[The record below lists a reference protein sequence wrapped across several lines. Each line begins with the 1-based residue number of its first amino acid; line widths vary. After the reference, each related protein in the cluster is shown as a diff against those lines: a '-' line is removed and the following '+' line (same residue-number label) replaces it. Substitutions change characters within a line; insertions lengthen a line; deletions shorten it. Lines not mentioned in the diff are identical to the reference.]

1 MDYKQLISDLRNKL
15 DAYKFFDEERLSLLK
30 VALDLQIINR
40 ALIDL
45 KSFEYISDNEI
56 NEAQIYVEQAMNEY
70 SKMFAKYELAAIDI
84 ENMRMQIGALLL
96 YVSDLEA
103 EIKKLNST
111 L

>member
-1 MDYKQLISDLRNKL
+1 MDYKQLITDLRNKL

-40 ALIDL
+40 ALTDL
-45 KSFEYISDNEI
+45 KGFDNDI
-56 NEAQIYVEQAMNEY
+56 DKAQLYVEQAMNEY

-84 ENMRMQIGALLL
+84 ENMRMQIGTLLL
-96 YVSDLEA
+96 YVSDLEK
-103 EIKKLNST
+103 EVKKLNST

>member
-1 MDYKQLISDLRNKL
+1 MDYKQLINDLRNKL
-15 DAYKFFDEERLSLLK
+15 NSYKFFDEERLSLLK

-45 KSFEYISDNEI
+45 KSFDSEI

-84 ENMRMQIGALLL
+84 ENMRMQIGILLL

-103 EIKKLNST
+103 EVKKLNST

>member
-1 MDYKQLISDLRNKL
+1 MDYKQLITDLRNKL

-45 KSFEYISDNEI
+45 KSFDNEI

-84 ENMRMQIGALLL
+84 ENMRMQIGTLLL

-103 EIKKLNST
+103 EVKKFNST

>member
-40 ALIDL
+40 ALTDL
-45 KSFEYISDNEI
+45 KGFDNDI
-56 NEAQIYVEQAMNEY
+56 DKAQLYVEQAMNEY

-84 ENMRMQIGALLL
+84 ENMRMQIGSLLL
-96 YVSDLEA
+96 YVNDLEA
-103 EIKKLNST
+103 EVKKFNST

>member
-45 KSFEYISDNEI
+45 KSFDSEI

-84 ENMRMQIGALLL
+84 ENMRMQIGTLLL

-103 EIKKLNST
+103 EVKKLNST

>member
-1 MDYKQLISDLRNKL
+1 MDYKQLITDLRNKL

-40 ALIDL
+40 ALTDL
-45 KSFEYISDNEI
+45 KGFDNDI
-56 NEAQIYVEQAMNEY
+56 DKAQIYVEQAMNEY

-96 YVSDLEA
+96 YVSDLES
-103 EIKKLNST
+103 EVKKLNST

>member
-1 MDYKQLISDLRNKL
+1 MDYKQLITDLRNKL

-40 ALIDL
+40 ALTDL
-45 KSFEYISDNEI
+45 KGFDNDI
-56 NEAQIYVEQAMNEY
+56 DKAQLYVEQAMNEY

-84 ENMRMQIGALLL
+84 ENMRMQIGTLLL

-103 EIKKLNST
+103 EVKKFNST

>member
-40 ALIDL
+40 ALTDL
-45 KSFEYISDNEI
+45 KGFDNDI
-56 NEAQIYVEQAMNEY
+56 DKAQLYVEQAMNEY

-84 ENMRMQIGALLL
+84 ENMRIQIGALLL
-96 YVSDLEA
+96 YVSDLEK
-103 EIKKLNST
+103 EVKKLNST

>member
-1 MDYKQLISDLRNKL
+1 MDYKQLITDLRNKL

-45 KSFEYISDNEI
+45 KGFDNDI
-56 NEAQIYVEQAMNEY
+56 DKAQLYVEQAMNEY

-103 EIKKLNST
+103 EVKKFNST

>member
-40 ALIDL
+40 ALTDL
-45 KSFEYISDNEI
+45 KGFDNDI
-56 NEAQIYVEQAMNEY
+56 DKAQLYVEQAMNEY

>member
-1 MDYKQLISDLRNKL
+1 MDYKQLITDLRNKL

-40 ALIDL
+40 ALTDL
-45 KSFEYISDNEI
+45 KGFDNDI
-56 NEAQIYVEQAMNEY
+56 DKAQLYVEQAMNEY

-84 ENMRMQIGALLL
+84 ENMRMQIGTLLL
-96 YVSDLEA
+96 YVSDLES
-103 EIKKLNST
+103 EVKKLNST

>member
-40 ALIDL
+40 ALTDL
-45 KSFEYISDNEI
+45 KGFDNDI
-56 NEAQIYVEQAMNEY
+56 DKAQIYVEQAMNEY

-96 YVSDLEA
+96 YVSYLEK
-103 EIKKLNST
+103 EVKKLNST

>member
-1 MDYKQLISDLRNKL
+1 MDYKALISDLRNKL

-40 ALIDL
+40 SLIDL
-45 KSFEYISDNEI
+45 KSFDSEI

-84 ENMRMQIGALLL
+84 ENMRMQIGTLLL
-96 YVSDLEA
+96 YVNDLEL
-103 EIKKLNST
+103 EVKKFNST